1 MKYEML
7 GLVFCTSF
15 IFTDFLLYR
24 LHVFL
29 WLLSVTVCT
38 SIPLFVNN
46 FASMD
51 SLPLFDLISIY
62 PMSSKGPLNRTK
74 EEVEE
79 RGKDSKAR
87 R

>member
-1 MKYEML
+1 MVQPLLTQTFY
-7 GLVFCTSF
+7 V
-15 IFTDFLLYR
+15 LYR
-24 LHVFL
+24 LY
-29 WLLSVTVCT
+29 VCT
-38 SIPLFVNN
+38 SIPLLVNN
-46 FASMD
+46 FALMD

-79 RGKDSKAR
+79 RGKESKAR